1 MDTRERIQRVMR
13 QENWSQQKFAD
24 NAGITQIA
32 VSRILRGGRVGA
44 AVALKLAPYF
54 GVKPE
59 TLMK

>member
-1 MDTRERIQRVMR
+1 MDTRERVQRVMK
-13 QENWSQQKFAD
+13 EEGWSQQKFAD

-32 VSRILRGGRVGA
+32 VSRILRGRRVGA
-44 AVALKLAPYF
+44 SIALKLAPYF

>member
-1 MDTRERIQRVMR
+1 MKE
-13 QENWSQQKFAD
+13 EGWSQQKFAD

-32 VSRILRGGRVGA
+32 VSRILRGRRVGA
-44 AVALKLAPYF
+44 SIALKLAPYF